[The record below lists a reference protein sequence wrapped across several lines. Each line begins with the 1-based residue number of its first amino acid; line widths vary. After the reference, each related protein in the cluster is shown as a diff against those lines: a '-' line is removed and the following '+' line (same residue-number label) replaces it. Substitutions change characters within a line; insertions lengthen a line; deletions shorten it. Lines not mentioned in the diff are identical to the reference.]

1 MGDAVLTDL
10 VLSQLTD
17 LFRIGLIIALV
28 VTMYRTAAVTGRVL
42 PLALGVVFVAVMLP
56 ATLPSSSASLADAIL
71 AGLISNSIILVP
83 VLAFAALIR
92 RLRR

>member
-1 MGDAVLTDL
+1 MTDL

-71 AGLISNSIILVP
+71 AGLISKSIILVP
-83 VLAFAALIR
+83 VLACAALIR